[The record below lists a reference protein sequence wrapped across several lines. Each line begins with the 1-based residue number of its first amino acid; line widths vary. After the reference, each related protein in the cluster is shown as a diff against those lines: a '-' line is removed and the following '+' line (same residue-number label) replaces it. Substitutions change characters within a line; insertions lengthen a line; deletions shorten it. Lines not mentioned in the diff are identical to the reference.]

1 MSSTKRVSGDYDIY
15 ADNVNINGNLT
26 IIGTQT
32 SVESTNSTVKDNI
45 IVLNQGEAGAGVTLG
60 TAGIQIDR
68 GSNPD
73 VLLRYNEASDQWEF
87 TNDGST
93 YTAIG
98 GAGAASAAG
107 ADTQIQYNASG
118 VVAAESNFRYA
129 YSTNT
134 LFIGNIQFVDNT
146 ISTNNTNGNLVLDTN
161 GTGKIVFEDATSFKF
176 LGSAPSATSSYNHLY
191 ANTPSGGGTGLYFV
205 NTTASDELV
214 SKTKATVLALIF
226 S

>member
-26 IIGTQT
+26 IVGSQT
-32 SVESTNSTVKDNI
+32 TVESINSSIKDNI
-45 IVLNQGEAGAGVTLG
+45 IVLNQGEAGAGITLG

-68 GSNPD
+68 GSSPD
-73 VLLRYNEASDQWEF
+73 VVLRYNETLDQWEF

-98 GAGAASAAG
+98 TAGAVSAAG
-107 ADTQIQYNASG
+107 ADTQIQYNAGSALG
-118 VVAAESNFRYA
+118 AESNFRYA

-134 LFIGNIQFVDNT
+134 LFIGNIQLVDNT

-161 GTGKIVFEDATSFKF
+161 GTGKIVFEDTTSFKF

>member
-26 IIGTQT
+26 IVGAQT
-32 SVESTNSTVKDNI
+32 TVESTNSSIKDNI
-45 IVLNQGEAGAGVTLG
+45 IVLNQGEAGAGITLG

-68 GSNPD
+68 GSSPD
-73 VLLRYNEASDQWEF
+73 VLIRYNEALDQWEF
-87 TNDGST
+87 TNDGSI
-93 YTAIG
+93 YSAIG
-98 GAGAASAAG
+98 AAGAVSAAG

-118 VVAAESNFRYA
+118 TLGAESNFRYD
-129 YSTNT
+129 YNTNT
-134 LFIGNIQFVDNT
+134 LFIGNIQLVDNT

-176 LGSAPSATSSYNHLY
+176 LASIPTSTAGYNHLY

-205 NTTASDELV
+205 NTTTSDELV